1 MEFECVCQKIMIL
14 IHGVSDMNDIGKDYS
29 DYDKD
34 YMLRTDAV
42 WEKQQLKD
50 WFRLTNK
57 VYLFDEFRC
66 SSSTLKIKNIN
77 LLNPKISTT

>member
-1 MEFECVCQKIMIL
+1 MDDV
-14 IHGVSDMNDIGKDYS
+14 GKDYS
-29 DYDKD
+29 EYDKD
-34 YMLRTDAV
+34 YTLRTDAV

-57 VYLFDEFRC
+57 VFLFDEFRC
-66 SSSTLKIKNIN
+66 SSSTSKIRNIN